1 MIRYGRICIVYY
13 RIPNLLGGLHPQ
25 PSRLQILSECVC
37 GLEIWCGALGQILFV
52 EATFVNG
59 SPRRNVVENPNRFPR
74 WDSLIYQAGG
84 IFHRGRT

>member
-1 MIRYGRICIVYY
+1 MVEYVLYIIGYQTV
-13 RIPNLLGGLHPQ
+13 GGLHPQ

-52 EATFVNG
+52 ETTFVNG
-59 SPRRNVVENPNRFPR
+59 SPGRNVVENPKRFPVGIA
-74 WDSLIYQAGG
+74 WSNQAGG